1 MENIR
6 ITQRFV
12 AVIVIYSIAFAAVI
26 GVSLWGLLSARDSLK
41 SVHDDAMHTAML
53 LDDAMLSSVQNR
65 LQILLAFQHAPDSP
79 LASAHTHPVNVHFDA
94 ITANRVES
102 NRIYKELDT
111 LIADPAEKEA
121 LEATR
126 TSRAAWRD
134 KVDQVV
140 KTITA
145 GDFSPATMA
154 FFLQAGRTE
163 GEASMKALAAYRDY
177 QVKQAKDE
185 YLTAESRY
193 HSALIVF
200 VVATL
205 LGGLP
210 ALVMTFMLLARLRLG
225 FRLADEAAT
234 AIAGGDLSRDVPHS
248 GKDEIGHLLGQMDT
262 MRSSLHHV
270 ISQVRHGSDAIASAA
285 GEVATGTLD
294 LSNRTENQA
303 SSLEQTAAASEQLAS
318 TVQNNADNA
327 LQANQLA
334 TSASNVASRGGAVVS
349 QVVTTMEAIN
359 TSSRKIVDIISVID
373 GIAFQTNILALN
385 AAVEAARAGEQGRGF
400 AVVASEV
407 RSLAGRSAEA
417 AREIKTLITD
427 SVEKVGVGTEQVAQ
441 AGETMQEIVT
451 SIRRVADIVG
461 EIASASRE
469 QSTGIAQINQA
480 VTQLDGVTQQNAA
493 LVEETSAASSSLQ
506 EQAHELA
513 TLAASFKLGEGDAM
527 GLTHQPVAQ
536 MRAHPPKLNKRHD
549 HPAIGMPKV
558 TARPRI
564 SKPAALKLATSKPL
578 AAPASK
584 VSADSDK
591 DWETF

>member
-26 GVSLWGLLSARDSLK
+26 GVSLWGLISARDSLK
-41 SVHDDAMHTAML
+41 NVHDDAMHAAL
-53 LDDAMLSSVQNR
+53 LADQAILISVQNR
-65 LQILLAFQHAPDSP
+65 MQILLAFQHAPESP
-79 LASAHTHPVNVHFDA
+79 LASAHTHPVSVHFDA
-94 ITANRVES
+94 INANRAEA
-102 NRIYKELDT
+102 NRIFKELDT
-111 LIADPAEKEA
+111 MVSEPTEKEA

-126 TSRAAWRD
+126 VSRTAWRD
-134 KVDQVV
+134 KFDQVV
-140 KTITA
+140 KA
-145 GDFSPATMA
+145 MNGGDFSPATMA

-163 GEASMKALAAYRDY
+163 GETSMKALSEYRDY
-177 QVKQAKDE
+177 QVKQSNNE
-185 YLTAESRY
+185 YLAAESRY

-200 VVATL
+200 VLAVL

-234 AIAGGDLSRDVPHS
+234 AIAGGDLSRTVPHS

-262 MRSSLHHV
+262 MRTSLHHV
-270 ISQVRHGSDAIASAA
+270 ISQVRDGSDAIASAA

-294 LSNRTENQA
+294 LSSRTENQA
-303 SSLEQTAAASEQLAS
+303 SSLEQTAAASEQLSS
-318 TVQNNADNA
+318 TVQNNADSA
-327 LQANQLA
+327 HQANQLA
-334 TSASNVASRGGAVVS
+334 TSASDVASRGGAVVS

-427 SVEKVGVGTEQVAQ
+427 SVDKVGVGTEQVAQ

-493 LVEETSAASSSLQ
+493 LVEETSAASSALQ

-513 TLAASFKLGEGDAM
+513 TLAASFKLGAGEVM
-527 GLTHQPVAQ
+527 GLTHRPGAQ
-536 MRAHPPKLNKRHD
+536 TRVQSPKLNSNKSQDRL
-549 HPAIGMPKV
+549 AMPKV
-558 TARPRI
+558 ALRTTAT
-564 SKPAALKLATSKPL
+564 KPAPLKLVKPKPL
-578 AAPASK
+578 ASPAPK
-584 VSADSDK
+584 VSADNER